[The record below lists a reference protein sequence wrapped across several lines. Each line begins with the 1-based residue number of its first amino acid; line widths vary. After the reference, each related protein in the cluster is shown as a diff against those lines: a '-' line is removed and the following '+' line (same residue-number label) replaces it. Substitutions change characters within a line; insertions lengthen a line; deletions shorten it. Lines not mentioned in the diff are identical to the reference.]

1 MSPATYLI
9 LIPLSVIAVSG
20 WLVKRESDVFARG
33 VRTSQLQQ
41 VPRHASGRVAV
52 AQPEVPETAKLDH
65 HRYAWLGGETGLPLG
80 ADVTARPLGARAAPT
95 TEWLEKASSRSSVQ
109 NGGPEELPAISG
121 YKPVPEP
128 GMPRFE
134 PAEAEGGFNITADEA
149 TRVDLSKETVVF
161 NGHVRLTSPQF
172 HLKAAKLVVHLSKD
186 KKTFRMMEAMGDV
199 ELQLTGVPEEKQYR
213 GQSGVA
219 VYEPGKG
226 TLTMSQWP
234 KVQGSGQ
241 EQVAAEEG
249 TQMVLYPQTG
259 QMVTRGKAQTRV
271 AKRLMEAER
280 AEGGERK
287 AE

>member
-9 LIPLSVIAVSG
+9 LIPLSVIAISG
-20 WLVKRESDVFARG
+20 WLVKRESERFSRG

-41 VPRHASGRVAV
+41 VPRHGNGRVSV
-52 AQPEVPETAKLDH
+52 ARAEVPETAKLDH
-65 HRYAWLGGETGLPLG
+65 HRYAWMTGETGLPLG
-80 ADVTARPLGARAAPT
+80 MDVQARPLGARAAPAT
-95 TEWLEKASSRSSVQ
+95 DWLEKAAPVASHDGVPAELRTIPDYRSM
-109 NGGPEELPAISG
+109 
-121 YKPVPEP
+121 PEP
-128 GMPRFE
+128 AMPRFE
-134 PAEAEGGFNITADEA
+134 SVDTEGGFNITADEA

-172 HLKAAKLVVHLSKD
+172 HLKSTKLVVHLSKD

-199 ELQLTGVPEEKQYR
+199 DIQLTGVPEDKRYR

-226 TLTMSQWP
+226 TLTMTQWP

-241 EQVAAEEG
+241 EQVAAEAG

-259 QMVTRGKAQTRV
+259 QMLTRGKAQTRV
-271 AKRLMEAER
+271 AKRLMEAE
-280 AEGGERK
+280 K